1 MNENDQTLE
10 KDHVIIGTA
19 GHIDHGKTALVKALT
34 GRDADTLEEEK
45 RRGITIE
52 LGFVF
57 MDTPSPNKQIVFID
71 VPGHEKLVK
80 TMVAGASNIDA
91 AVLVVAADEGIN
103 VQTREH
109 FDILKLL
116 GIQKGI
122 IALTKTDLVE
132 GQLLQILKED
142 MQDYVKG
149 TFLEDAPIIPVSS
162 ISGFGVEN
170 LKASLYR
177 IAEDVTPRIDR
188 GAFRMPVDR
197 VFTMRGF
204 GTVTAGTVLSGTVK
218 EGDKVE
224 IFPEGLISRVRGVQV
239 HHSKTNQ
246 SHIGKRTAL
255 NLPDIE
261 KEKLRRGQTAA
272 ALGSLTPSNRF
283 DGKLHLLN
291 SYEKKLKNRERLRL
305 HTGTSEIICRLVLL
319 DQDKLSPGETAF
331 VQFVL
336 EAPNVAMPQDR
347 FVVRTFSPLMTI
359 GGGTILDA
367 VPLKHKRFSSQ
378 TVEALEML
386 DGNLEDT
393 IEQVFLKGAF
403 SPQSAGQVAKI
414 IGKEEKDIADA
425 VLNKLS
431 AGKIISIKS
440 TQAAGK
446 DIKYLHKTPY
456 ANLKDKLRGIL
467 KSYFEKKPYE
477 SLAPSSV
484 LRSEFLKLSEND
496 VFRYALADLI
506 ADKTIYEKDG
516 KIGLPGHEVQMTS
529 REQTAADKIEHIYQ
543 SAKYK
548 TPLEEDVRIQ
558 VGLTPPEFK
567 NILTG
572 LLNQERLVRLSGNV
586 IYHKSTVIEV
596 KELVVKT
603 ITKNQSITIAELRD
617 MLQFSRKYAQAIL
630 EYFDTSGL
638 TKRQDDKHIFA

>member
-1 MNENDQTLE
+1 MNDQPLE

-34 GRDADTLEEEK
+34 GKDADTLEEEK

-57 MDTPSPNKQIVFID
+57 MDTPSPDKQIVFID

-91 AVLVVAADEGIN
+91 AVLVIAADEGIN

-116 GIQKGI
+116 DIQKGI
-122 IALTKTDLVE
+122 IALTKTDLVDD
-132 GQLLQILKED
+132 QHIQILKTD
-142 MQDYVKG
+142 MKDYVKG
-149 TFLEDAPIIPVSS
+149 SFLEDAPIIPVSS
-162 ISGFGVEN
+162 ISGFGIED
-170 LKASLYR
+170 LKASLYW
-177 IAEDVTPRIDR
+177 IAQEVTPRVDR
-188 GAFRMPVDR
+188 GTFRMPIDR

-246 SHIGKRTAL
+246 SHIGKRTAI
-255 NLPDIE
+255 NLSDID
-261 KEKLRRGQTAA
+261 KENLRRGQTAA
-272 ALGSLTPSNRF
+272 AVGSLTPSNRF
-283 DGKLHLLN
+283 DGKLHLLK

-319 DQDKLSPGETAF
+319 DRDKLSPGETAF

-359 GGGTILDA
+359 GGGIILDSA
-367 VPLKHKRFSSQ
+367 PLKHKRFSSQ
-378 TVEALEML
+378 TVEELGML

-403 SPQSAGQVAKI
+403 LPQSAEEAAKKIGQ
-414 IGKEEKDIADA
+414 EEKDIAEA
-425 VLNKLS
+425 VHNKLS
-431 AGKIISIKS
+431 AGKIIPIES
-440 TQAAGK
+440 TKAARK
-446 DIKYLHKTPY
+446 EIRYLHETPY
-456 ANLKDKLRGIL
+456 ANLKDKLRKIL
-467 KSYFEKKPYE
+467 LHYFEKKPYE
-477 SLAPSSV
+477 SLAPISV
-484 LRSEFLKLSEND
+484 LRSEFLNLSENN
-496 VFRYALADLI
+496 VFRNVLEELI
-506 ADKTIYEKDG
+506 ADKILYEKDG
-516 KIGLPGHEVQMTS
+516 KIGLTGHTVQMTS
-529 REQTAADKIEHIYQ
+529 REQTTADKIEQIYK
-543 SAKYK
+543 SAKFK
-548 TPLEEDVRIQ
+548 TPIEEDVRTQ
-558 VGLTPPEFK
+558 VDLTPQDFK

-572 LLNQERLVRLSGNV
+572 LLNQDRLVRLSGNV
-586 IYHKSTVIEV
+586 IYHKNTFIEV
-596 KELVVKT
+596 KNLIIET

-617 MLQFSRKYAQAIL
+617 RLQFSRKYAQAIL
-630 EYFDTSGL
+630 EYFDASGL
-638 TKRQDDKHIFA
+638 TKREEDKHIFA

>member
-1 MNENDQTLE
+1 MNDKSLE
-10 KDHVIIGTA
+10 KNHVIIGTA

-57 MDTPSPNKQIVFID
+57 MDTPAPDKQIVFID

-91 AVLVVAADEGIN
+91 AILVIAADEGIN

-116 GIQKGI
+116 DIQKGI
-122 IALTKTDLVE
+122 IALSKTDLVDDLHI
-132 GQLLQILKED
+132 QTLKTD
-142 MQDYVKG
+142 MKDYVKG

-162 ISGFGVEN
+162 ISGFGIEN

-177 IAEDVTPRIDR
+177 IAEEVTPRVDR
-188 GAFRMPVDR
+188 GAFRMPIDR

-204 GTVTAGTVLSGTVK
+204 GTVTAGTVLSGTVM

-224 IFPEGLISRVRGVQV
+224 IFPDGLISRVRGVQV

-246 SHIGKRTAL
+246 SHIGKRTAI
-255 NLPDIE
+255 NLPDIG
-261 KEKLRRGQTAA
+261 KEKLKRGQTAA
-272 ALGSLTPSNRF
+272 AVGSLAPSNRF
-283 DGKLHLLN
+283 DGKLHLLK

-319 DQDKLSPGETAF
+319 DRDKLSPGETAF

-359 GGGTILDA
+359 GGGIILDSA
-367 VPLKHKRFSSQ
+367 PLKHKRFSSQ
-378 TVEALEML
+378 TVEELGML

-393 IEQVFLKGAF
+393 VEQVFLKGAF
-403 SPQSAGQVAKI
+403 SPQSAGEVAKI
-414 IGKEEKDIADA
+414 IGKEKEDIADA
-425 VLNKLS
+425 VQNKLS
-431 AGKIISIKS
+431 SGKIISIKS
-440 TQAAGK
+440 SKAAGK
-446 DIKYLHKTPY
+446 DIRYLHETPY
-456 ANLKDKLRGIL
+456 ANLKNKLEGIL
-467 KSYFEKKPYE
+467 KNYFEKKPYE

-484 LRSEFLKLSEND
+484 LRSEFLQLSD
-496 VFRYALADLI
+496 DHVFRNVLAELI

-516 KIGLPGHEVQMTS
+516 KVGLTGHEVQMTS
-529 REQTAADKIEHIYQ
+529 REQTTADKIEQIYK
-543 SAKYK
+543 SAKFK
-548 TPLEEDVRIQ
+548 TPIEEEVRTQ

-572 LLNQERLVRLSGNV
+572 LLNQDRLVRLSGNV
-586 IYHKSTVIEV
+586 IYHKNTFTKV
-596 KELVVKT
+596 KKLVVET

-617 MLQFSRKYAQAIL
+617 QLQFSRKYAQAIL
-630 EYFDTSGL
+630 EYFDASGL
-638 TKRQDDKHIFA
+638 TKRQDDKHIFT